1 MPDIMIVFN
10 PTIPGPYYVGTDLT
24 LRCTVTLDP
33 DDNNYEHVNT
43 WMTGPFYSD
52 DNATPIT
59 RSQGRYTRRVSFGCI
74 SDQRE
79 GNHTCRAGLIDNPDV
94 EANATINIEILGM
107 CTLTSY
113 LNQYKYSILF
123 STDLPSPVV
132 SIIQTSGQPTAGQ
145 SYSLICSVQTF
156 QTPITTHYIW
166 TDMSSGQVSGSSVLS
181 FDPLRTSDG
190 GQYTCTVTV
199 GECEIQSVTGEK
211 STQLIIASKY
221 IIISW

>member
-1 MPDIMIVFN
+1 MIVFI

-24 LRCTVTLDP
+24 LMCIVTLDP
-33 DDNNYEHVNT
+33 DDNNYESVNT
-43 WMTGPFYSD
+43 WMSGPFYSD
-52 DNATPIT
+52 EVPTPT
-59 RSQGRYTRRVSFGCI
+59 RRSQGQYTRILSFSCI
-74 SDQRE
+74 SDQHE
-79 GNHTCRAGLIDNPDV
+79 GSYTCRAGLIDSPDV

-113 LNQYKYSILF
+113 YLYKYSMLF
-123 STDLPSPVV
+123 STDLSSPVV

-145 SYSLICSVQTF
+145 SYSLICSVQSF

-199 GECEIQSVTGEK
+199 GECETQSVTREK
-211 STQLIIASKY
+211 STQLIVASKF
-221 IIISW
+221 IVK

>member
-1 MPDIMIVFN
+1 MFI
-10 PTIPGPYYVGTDLT
+10 PTIPGPHYVGTNLT

-33 DDNNYEHVNT
+33 DDNNYEYVNT
-43 WMTGPFYSD
+43 WMSGPSYSD
-52 DNATPIT
+52 EVPIPVV
-59 RSQGRYTRRVSFGCI
+59 RYQRQYNRIEHFGCI
-74 SDQRE
+74 SDQHE
-79 GNHTCRAGLIDNPDV
+79 GSYTCRAGLIDSPDV
-94 EANATINIEILGM
+94 EVNATINIEILGM

-145 SYSLICSVQTF
+145 SYSLTCLVQTL

-166 TDMSSGQVSGSSVLS
+166 TDMSSRQVSGSSVLS

-190 GQYTCTVTV
+190 GQYTCIVTV
-199 GECEIQSVTGEK
+199 GECETQSVTGEK
-211 STQLIIASKY
+211 STQLIVASK
-221 IIISW
+221 

>member
-1 MPDIMIVFN
+1 MIMLI
-10 PTIPGPYYVGTDLT
+10 PTILGPYHVGTDLT
-24 LRCTVTLDP
+24 LMCTVTLDP

-43 WMTGPFYSD
+43 WISAPFFSD
-52 DNATPIT
+52 EVPIPIR
-59 RSQGRYTRRVSFGCI
+59 RSQGQYTRREDFGCI

-79 GNHTCRAGLIDNPDV
+79 GSYTCRAGLIDSPDV

-113 LNQYKYSILF
+113 LNQYYSMLF

-145 SYSLICSVQTF
+145 SYSLTCSVQSF

-199 GECEIQSVTGEK
+199 GECEAQSVTEEK
-211 STQLIIASKY
+211 STQLIVASKF
-221 IIISW
+221 IVK